1 MQAGKTVYDRA
12 PTNYDRDTRTAN
24 GLARNR
30 VLTAKCFVNLDAA
43 FCATRTVRLHR
54 ADAHTIANAG
64 ENARGM
70 V

>member
-1 MQAGKTVYDRA
+1 MTELQPITTEIRERQMDWPAIESLQRNALLMWMQ
-12 PTNYDRDTRTAN
+12 
-24 GLARNR
+24 LL
-30 VLTAKCFVNLDAA
+30 VL
-43 FCATRTVRLHR
+43 RLHR